1 MWEPRSI
8 FTGNDTATALDSTQA
23 QRSTDTGQ
31 DRESLVKT
39 PNTPDPP
46 YPLDPLS
53 NLPDLLPPWTPKSPL
68 AHRDWIK
75 HLGSAP
81 SLHGSRRDSG
91 KLVASTP
98 PATLGTKRPPPLFT
112 NTPPASR
119 HPDSASEPLHK
130 RRKVLSRSRYALR
143 HADFTKSAQFRH
155 DNQPPS
161 PLFFSSRS
169 TRPQLPARFSSSE
182 AAARMLSKTHED
194 SGIKT
199 VTLARGT
206 FSGLSPPGPPTGPGA
221 RSSERSS
228 LARTASPD
236 SRDKSDPL
244 RLLGSVSIAEL
255 LEQDG
260 RPTFIVDM
268 GDFANYTPET
278 SPLQILFANS
288 ALRSNPS
295 TWELVAGK
303 PADSPLEN
311 STSHATQQFR
321 GWLLSTTI
329 PGENSDV
336 NPPPVDHGGIV
347 WSCYTLRRRLRV
359 VSGLISAPAIVLPAV
374 DAPNDFAIPST
385 PSADLVWGN
394 NGEKNS
400 SSAQNNEPQDYF
412 GSTVPMVSRGE
423 PTPPVSAP
431 QPTPNSNL
439 PKFGEDGSEAIPR
452 PSKIGMPSI
461 EDSSS
466 FANECVLRAQTAGDV
481 DSFRRE
487 VHSPHEDNQDMGFFD
502 WTRLALSPSLPRH
515 IQFARSIDWAS
526 TPLGPIEYWS
536 NDLRAMC
543 NLIM

>member
-8 FTGNDTATALDSTQA
+8 FTGNDTTTALDSTSA
-23 QRSTDTGQ
+23 QPSIDTGQ

-39 PNTPDPP
+39 PDTPGPP
-46 YPLDPLS
+46 YPLDPSS
-53 NLPDLLPPWTPKSPL
+53 NFPDLLPPWTPKSPL
-68 AHRDWIK
+68 DHRDCIN
-75 HLGSAP
+75 HPGSAP
-81 SLHGSRRDSG
+81 PPHGSRRDSG
-91 KLVASTP
+91 KLVASPP
-98 PATLGTKRPPPLFT
+98 PAILGTKRPPPLFSD
-112 NTPPASR
+112 TPPASR
-119 HPDSASEPLHK
+119 HPEPASEPLHK
-130 RRKVLSRSRYALR
+130 RRKVLPRSRYALR
-143 HADFTKSAQFRH
+143 HADFSKTAQFRQ
-155 DNQPPS
+155 NSQPPS

-182 AAARMLSKTHED
+182 AAARMLSKTRED

-206 FSGLSPPGPPTGPGA
+206 FSGLSPPGPPSGASA

-244 RLLGSVSIAEL
+244 RLLGSVGIVEL

-268 GDFANYTPET
+268 GDVANYTPEI

-288 ALRSNPS
+288 ALRSSPS

-303 PADSPLEN
+303 SADSPLDN
-311 STSHATQQFR
+311 SNSHATHQFR

-329 PGENSDV
+329 AGESSDA

-347 WSCYTLRRRLRV
+347 WSCYTLRKRLRV
-359 VSGLISAPAIVLPAV
+359 VSGVTSAPAIVLPAV

-385 PSADLVWGN
+385 ASADLVSGN
-394 NGEKNS
+394 NGESNS

-412 GSTVPMVSRGE
+412 GSTVPNVLQGE
-423 PTPPVSAP
+423 PTPPISAP
-431 QPTPNSNL
+431 PPNPTF
-439 PKFGEDGSEAIPR
+439 PKFGEDGSEAIPP

-461 EDSSS
+461 EDSIS
-466 FANECVLRAQTAGDV
+466 FANECVLRAHTAGDV
-481 DSFRRE
+481 DSFYRDT
-487 VHSPHEDNQDMGFFD
+487 HSPHEDNQDMGFFD